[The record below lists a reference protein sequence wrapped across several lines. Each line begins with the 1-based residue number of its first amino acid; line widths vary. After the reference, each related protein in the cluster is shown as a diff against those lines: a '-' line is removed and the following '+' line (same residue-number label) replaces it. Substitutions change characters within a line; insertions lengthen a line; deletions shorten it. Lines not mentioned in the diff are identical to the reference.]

1 MITYTTNK
9 IIAENND
16 WMTKSIAID
25 ELLWAVKSNCWF
37 IAKMK
42 ITTMLMKKLEID
54 KKQALIIAGSMKP
67 DFETFYN
74 LN

>member
-1 MITYTTNK
+1 
-9 IIAENND
+9 
-16 WMTKSIAID
+16 
-25 ELLWAVKSNCWF
+25 
-37 IAKMK
+37 MK